1 VTSLIFACAI
11 GAGLVS
17 GIFYAFSAFVMQ
29 ALRRLTPREG
39 ISAMQSI
46 NIAVIN
52 PWFLL
57 PFFGTGVLCIATIAV
72 ALVTNSNDSFTP
84 VLAGSLLY
92 LFMCFGVTVA
102 GNVPLNNS
110 LAKAN
115 PGEDEA
121 ESLWFRYLASWTRW
135 NHVRTAAS
143 LAAAVAFV
151 FALRAA

>member
-1 VTSLIFACAI
+1 MTPLLFACTI
-11 GAGLVS
+11 GASLVS
-17 GIFYAFSAFVMQ
+17 GIFFAFSTFVMQ
-29 ALRRLTPREG
+29 ALGRLAPREG

-52 PWFLL
+52 PWFFL

-72 ALVTNSNDSFTP
+72 ALVTDSTGSFAP
-84 VLAGSLLY
+84 VLAGSFLY
-92 LFMCFGVTVA
+92 LFGCLGITIA
-102 GNVPLNNS
+102 GNVPLNDS

-115 PGEDEA
+115 PDETEA
-121 ESLWFRYLASWTRW
+121 ESLWSRYLVSWTRW

-151 FALRAA
+151 IALKAL